1 MNKVNIK
8 LNKMFI
14 ECKYPKN
21 LLFNDMSKLI
31 SIQRNTM
38 DIFNAYDY
46 DKNANAFNLSNP
58 EERIISLIEDSR
70 YSFDID
76 EPTSPEFFKNN
87 STKFAETVNNILDID
102 EMSRV
107 GIRAFWGVEVDTLQI
122 ASDMIKKEFL

>member
-46 DKNANAFNLSNP
+46 DKNVDLCQYF
-58 EERIISLIEDSR
+58 RH
-70 YSFDID
+70 
-76 EPTSPEFFKNN
+76 KN
-87 STKFAETVNNILDID
+87 
-102 EMSRV
+102 
-107 GIRAFWGVEVDTLQI
+107 
-122 ASDMIKKEFL
+122 SDLLC